1 MGDLADVRI
10 VFAQT
15 SGDKFFFPNLKHCKI
30 FFQPYRP

>member
-15 SGDKFFFPNLKHCKI
+15 SGDKIFFPDLQHCKI